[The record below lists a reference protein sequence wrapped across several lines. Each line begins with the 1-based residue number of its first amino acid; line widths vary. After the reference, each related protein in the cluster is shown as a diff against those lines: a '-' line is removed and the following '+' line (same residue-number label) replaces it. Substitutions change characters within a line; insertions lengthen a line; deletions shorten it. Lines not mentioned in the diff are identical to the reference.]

1 MVTLVTAAPGGWAAR
16 ARKAAE
22 RKRDRLGKGHDVGPV
37 YLLASD
43 EDRPLIGRLD
53 QPDLVVEAAGIQLDD
68 AAEVGG
74 TWSKAESWPFAL
86 PAVYHRAQVVR
97 GGGRASLSG
106 ANRGELEGPVPQV
119 GKR

>member
-37 YLLASD
+37 YLLASA

-53 QPDLVVEAAGIQLDD
+53 QPNLVVEAAAIQL
-68 AAEVGG
+68 AHAPEVGG
-74 TWSKAESWPFAL
+74 ARPKPESWPLPL
-86 PAVYHRAQVVR
+86 PAVYHRAHLSR
-97 GGGRASLSG
+97 GA
-106 ANRGELEGPVPQV
+106 AP
-119 GKR
+119 